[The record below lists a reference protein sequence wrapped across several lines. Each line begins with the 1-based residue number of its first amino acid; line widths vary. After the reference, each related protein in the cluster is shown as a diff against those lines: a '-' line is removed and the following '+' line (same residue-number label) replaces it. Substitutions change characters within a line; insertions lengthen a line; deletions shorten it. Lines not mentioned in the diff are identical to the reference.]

1 MISGPISRA
10 IAVEVGLKQPRCRVI
25 KAAGGFFI
33 RGNGQAPGVLM
44 GQAQHVSQLCD
55 GEAQLEPGLLELF
68 GCHFMHFCENFGP
81 YRYCRATRSA
91 CWGAANSSS
100 QASLLPPTGI
110 QKRQHNHRFQKNTQN
125 ARARHQLCRND
136 RVHCSSQLSNR
147 YRPLE
152 RSFSLC
158 RTSADTS
165 YIVAIGYNVKPQV
178 AFFSK
183 PRPLGLLKRYA
194 RPLDRRRR
202 VLGQAAWRASRVPR
216 GSGDTECIRVL
227 HQVYQPNTLKMQH
240 KTRAETLKHRN
251 RHSPRYARARALIR
265 MNMCV
270 SRVSVYHYRV
280 KPLKS
285 FSDRLQHLVQH
296 PDTRCFSSARKISGR
311 A

>member
-1 MISGPISRA
+1 MSGPISRA
-10 IAVEVGLKQPRCRVI
+10 ISIQVGLQQPLH
-25 KAAGGFFI
+25 
-33 RGNGQAPGVLM
+33 RGVDRPVRALVRRDRHPPCVLM
-44 GQAQHVSQLCD
+44 RHAQHVSELCD

-100 QASLLPPTGI
+100 QASLLPPRGI

-158 RTSADTS
+158 RTSADIS

-251 RHSPRYARARALIR
+251 RHSPRYAHARALIR

-270 SRVSVYHYRV
+270 SGVSVYQNRV